1 MESGQQRSCVRFR
14 DLAVQY
20 LLIVIQNA
28 NQFNQNTGD
37 SNEKLERGIR
47 LKEALQVVSAV
58 NTQK

>member
-20 LLIVIQNA
+20 FSYCNTNA

>member
-1 MESGQQRSCVRFR
+1 MWPTTFLCAFPRLSC
-14 DLAVQY
+14 AVSSY
-20 LLIVIQNA
+20 CNTNA

>member
-1 MESGQQRSCVRFR
+1 MWPTTFLCAFPRLSC
-14 DLAVQY
+14 AVSSY
-20 LLIVIQNA
+20 CTA

>member
-20 LLIVIQNA
+20 LLIVIQMLT
-28 NQFNQNTGD
+28 NQNTGH

-47 LKEALQVVSAV
+47 LKEASQVVSAV